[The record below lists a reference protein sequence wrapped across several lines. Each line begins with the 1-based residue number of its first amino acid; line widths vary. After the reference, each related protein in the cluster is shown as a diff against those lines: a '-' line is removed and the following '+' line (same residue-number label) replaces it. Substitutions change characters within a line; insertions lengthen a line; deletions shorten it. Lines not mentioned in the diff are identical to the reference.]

1 MEPSKNAPCPCGSGK
16 KYKRCCIDKPRQVN
30 TPISGGKAASNPF
43 FLKYN
48 TVSLLQAFA
57 GLSLIP
63 ENHGKFVRFEELAR
77 TSIQNYNIN
86 TEIPSANTLKEFLDA
101 EYPSNYMEDPSSNLF
116 TDLVTFHG
124 GDYLLFPGMTE
135 SGSFILTNLLAAVFH
150 WPDSKIPGQFVINSR
165 HTVSFILAISN
176 EMAQRLGYKRY
187 QEGTGQE
194 VEIQV
199 PDDTTLNKLK
209 AAVTF
214 TTEEIEE
221 LCNKHG
227 IDKLAV
233 KEFLIDIKS
242 SDLNSPYVKESP
254 LIYKPILNVDG
265 KYIVVSPATLS
276 LAITDY
282 IWSTA
287 DSGGCMKEVN
297 EAYHSVL
304 WNNLQ
309 MILGQMKFK
318 RINVEG
324 IELNEREGLYRFDD
338 DKIAFIQYMY
348 DNGIDYKT
356 NKTHSKG
363 AFGNPSDKEKHKK
376 ELIAQLLAKPEI
388 AGHEIFDFI
397 ILSPIGRMYMYPI
410 MKTKNA
416 RTLAIPMFELD
427 VLWNLKNAKALDLLK
442 FAIAREEQ
450 IPDSKMMSFSFLDQ
464 YNLYQDNDDSFYLS
478 DKTKYDSIH
487 VQVGYSD
494 KLIKAAKQK
503 ADRHS
508 APKNIEGKLFNVQ
521 VERKDEYAPV
531 YIDLMGLTRSELD
544 FLVEGF
550 HQSVWVTPK
559 QDIKE
564 VKGSLRQMYWELN
577 DAIAYWLWQV
587 QDDIN
592 EFLKPLGRN
601 PLAVSYDLTPIEKFE
616 TIERGFLRDPK
627 LEDKF
632 YSEAS
637 KDSINVIIPSEI
649 IPYLYGAD
657 NEGER
662 ILLKQLL
669 IGINKLLTAN
679 NLAIIPD
686 KIILQIIEDKAPLG
700 MKKKLFILDTSD
712 NFLLD
717 PTNLKSHRY
726 VQEYDTNIVL
736 NSIVPALGSLCP
748 PVGEISTKKERDDL
762 SFKIVQNAL
771 LPILRNKI
779 SQYDSTELLKRLIGL
794 NESLIKRREEQRI
807 QTPTRIACF
816 VSIEQHQMDL
826 KEGLANINRTS
837 IALRC
842 LIEHIAAEPTKGTK
856 IISIAAIDELVA
868 IMDQVISWGSLSDQ
882 IHFDLFDVK
891 MSVLPTGRIGTEK
904 TKLNEVF
911 DPYYE
916 AKTKENMV
924 DAISTFDQVFAQN
937 KKSEGKSIPEGLDN
951 AFLKD
956 YGISFSRIGQF
967 IEALVHIGLRQTTPF
982 ASMTLADLRE
992 AVNKFLV
999 DSFDDTEY
1007 SNTINYLTL
1016 VNRGKIE
1023 NLPTGYEFIDI
1034 MPWRFNRMLSYL
1046 RKPLVLVEAETP
1058 EGSKIIYWGARQVL
1072 ASRRY
1077 LDDQCTSDRLRV
1089 FENSEV
1095 KKELGKFANERGE
1108 ALVKK
1113 IVELLKSNS
1122 LIIDKDVY
1130 IGPNYSLKNAIDIG
1144 DIDILIIDTINKII
1158 FSLECKS
1165 MSPSRNIKEMI
1176 EEVQKLFG
1184 SKSEIGWIDKH
1195 LRRHTW
1201 IEGNKDKLSVKYGVD
1216 VSEYTIKSF
1225 FVTNEDMLTPYL
1237 KKQALSI
1244 PFITSYEIEKEG
1256 YNSLIK

>member
-1 MEPSKNAPCPCGSGK
+1 
-16 KYKRCCIDKPRQVN
+16 
-30 TPISGGKAASNPF
+30 
-43 FLKYN
+43 
-48 TVSLLQAFA
+48 
-57 GLSLIP
+57 
-63 ENHGKFVRFEELAR
+63 
-77 TSIQNYNIN
+77 
-86 TEIPSANTLKEFLDA
+86 
-101 EYPSNYMEDPSSNLF
+101 
-116 TDLVTFHG
+116 
-124 GDYLLFPGMTE
+124 
-135 SGSFILTNLLAAVFH
+135 
-150 WPDSKIPGQFVINSR
+150 
-165 HTVSFILAISN
+165 
-176 EMAQRLGYKRY
+176 
-187 QEGTGQE
+187 
-194 VEIQV
+194 
-199 PDDTTLNKLK
+199 
-209 AAVTF
+209 
-214 TTEEIEE
+214 
-221 LCNKHG
+221 
-227 IDKLAV
+227 
-233 KEFLIDIKS
+233 
-242 SDLNSPYVKESP
+242 
-254 LIYKPILNVDG
+254 
-265 KYIVVSPATLS
+265 
-276 LAITDY
+276 
-282 IWSTA
+282 
-287 DSGGCMKEVN
+287 
-297 EAYHSVL
+297 
-304 WNNLQ
+304 
-309 MILGQMKFK
+309 
-318 RINVEG
+318 
-324 IELNEREGLYRFDD
+324 
-338 DKIAFIQYMY
+338 
-348 DNGIDYKT
+348 
-356 NKTHSKG
+356 
-363 AFGNPSDKEKHKK
+363 
-376 ELIAQLLAKPEI
+376 
-388 AGHEIFDFI
+388 
-397 ILSPIGRMYMYPI
+397 
-410 MKTKNA
+410 
-416 RTLAIPMFELD
+416 
-427 VLWNLKNAKALDLLK
+427 
-442 FAIAREEQ
+442 
-450 IPDSKMMSFSFLDQ
+450 
-464 YNLYQDNDDSFYLS
+464 
-478 DKTKYDSIH
+478 
-487 VQVGYSD
+487 
-494 KLIKAAKQK
+494 
-503 ADRHS
+503 
-508 APKNIEGKLFNVQ
+508 
-521 VERKDEYAPV
+521 
-531 YIDLMGLTRSELD
+531 
-544 FLVEGF
+544 
-550 HQSVWVTPK
+550 
-559 QDIKE
+559 
-564 VKGSLRQMYWELN
+564 
-577 DAIAYWLWQV
+577 
-587 QDDIN
+587 
-592 EFLKPLGRN
+592 
-601 PLAVSYDLTPIEKFE
+601 
-616 TIERGFLRDPK
+616 
-627 LEDKF
+627 
-632 YSEAS
+632 
-637 KDSINVIIPSEI
+637 
-649 IPYLYGAD
+649 
-657 NEGER
+657 
-662 ILLKQLL
+662 
-669 IGINKLLTAN
+669 
-679 NLAIIPD
+679 
-686 KIILQIIEDKAPLG
+686 